1 MEWKK
6 YNKPLLAKMKRA
18 SREYSLIEEGD
29 KIAVGLSGGK
39 DSTVMLYALSILQRT
54 LPVDFAIQA
63 ISLDVGW
70 KNDFAPI
77 AAYCQTLGIPYH
89 LEETDIG
96 RIVYEERQEKSP
108 CSLCAKMRRGALHR
122 LAKDFGC
129 NKIALGHHLNDALET
144 FMMSLT
150 FEGRLH
156 TFAPRS
162 YLSRMD
168 LTLIRPMIYVLEKDI
183 VTIARQLELPVV
195 ANNCPA
201 DGTTKRADMKSLLE
215 QMEKDN
221 PFLIE
226 RMQSAITNGIW
237 QQYLIEPPSALSAS
251 ESDDRSAQ

>member
-18 SREYSLIEEGD
+18 SREYGLIEEGD

-251 ESDDRSAQ
+251 ETDDRSAQ

>member
-1 MEWKK
+1 MWKK
-6 YNKPLLAKMKRA
+6 YNKPLLAKIKRA
-18 SREYSLIEEGD
+18 SREYGLIEEGD
-29 KIAVGLSGGK
+29 KIAIGLSGGK

-54 LPVDFAIQA
+54 LPVHFSLQA

-77 AAYCQTLGIPYH
+77 AAFCQTLDIAYH

-183 VTIARQLELPVV
+183 ITIARQLDLPVV

-201 DGTTKRADMKSLLE
+201 DGTTKRADMKTLLA

-226 RMQSAITNGIW
+226 RMQSAVTNGIW
-237 QQYLIEPPSALSAS
+237 QQYLIEQPSNPIVQSKQ
-251 ESDDRSAQ
+251 D

>member
-1 MEWKK
+1 MWKK
-6 YNKPLLAKMKRA
+6 YNKQLLAKIRRA
-18 SREYSLIEEGD
+18 SREYGLLEKGD

-39 DSTVMLYALSILQRT
+39 DSTVMLFALSILQRT
-54 LPVDFAIQA
+54 LPIDFSIQA

-77 AAYCQTLGIPYH
+77 GEYCRSLDIPYH
-89 LEETDIG
+89 LEETNIG

-108 CSLCAKMRRGALHR
+108 CSLCAKMRRGALHNI
-122 LAKDFGC
+122 AKGYGC

-168 LTLIRPMIYVLEKDI
+168 LTLIRPMIYVLEEDI
-183 VTIARQLELPVV
+183 ITIARQLELPVV
-195 ANNCPA
+195 SNNCPA
-201 DGTTKRADMKSLLE
+201 DGITKRADMKILLKHMGE
-215 QMEKDN
+215 SN
-221 PFLIE
+221 PFLID

-237 QQYLIEPPSALSAS
+237 QQYLVSEPKEVPVDIL
-251 ESDDRSAQ
+251 

>member
-18 SREYSLIEEGD
+18 SREYGLIEEGD

-237 QQYLIEPPSALSAS
+237 QQYLIEPPSALSAT
-251 ESDDRSAQ
+251 ETDDRSAQ

>member
-1 MEWKK
+1 MKK
-6 YNKPLLAKMKRA
+6 YNKPLLAKIKRA
-18 SREYSLIEEGD
+18 SREYGLIEEGD
-29 KIAVGLSGGK
+29 KIAIGLSGGK

-54 LPVDFAIQA
+54 LPVHFSLQA

-77 AAYCQTLGIPYH
+77 AAFCQTLDIAYH

-96 RIVYEERQEKSP
+96 RIVYEKRQEKSP

-183 VTIARQLELPVV
+183 ITIARQLDLPVV

-201 DGTTKRADMKSLLE
+201 DGTTKRADMKTLLA

-226 RMQSAITNGIW
+226 RMQSAVTNGIW
-237 QQYLIEPPSALSAS
+237 QQYLIEQPSNLILQSKQ
-251 ESDDRSAQ
+251 D

>member
-18 SREYSLIEEGD
+18 SREYGLIEEGD

-237 QQYLIEPPSALSAS
+237 QQYLIEPPSALSTT
-251 ESDDRSAQ
+251 ETDDRSAQ

>member
-1 MEWKK
+1 MAQK
-6 YNKPLLAKMKRA
+6 YNKQLLAKIKRA
-18 SREYSLIEEGD
+18 SREYGLLEDGD

-39 DSTVMLYALSILQRT
+39 DSTVMLYALSVLQRI
-54 LPVDFAIQA
+54 LPIRFSLQA

-70 KNDFAPI
+70 KNDFAPV
-77 AAYCQTLGIPYH
+77 AAYCESLGVAYH

-108 CSLCAKMRRGALHR
+108 CSLCANMRRGALHR

-129 NKIALGHHLNDALET
+129 NKIAFGHHLNDALET

-156 TFAPRS
+156 TFAPWS

-183 VTIARQLELPVV
+183 ITIAHALDLPVV

-201 DGTTKRADMKSLLE
+201 DGVTKRTDMKNLLA
-215 QMEKDN
+215 QMEADN
-221 PFLIE
+221 PFVIE
-226 RMQSAITNGIW
+226 RMQSAITKGIW
-237 QQYLIEPPSALSAS
+237 QRYLIAPT
-251 ESDDRSAQ
+251 DT

>member
-1 MEWKK
+1 MWKK
-6 YNKPLLAKMKRA
+6 YNKPLLAKIKRA
-18 SREYSLIEEGD
+18 SREYGLIEEGD

-54 LPVDFAIQA
+54 LPVHFSLQA

-70 KNDFAPI
+70 KNDFTPI
-77 AAYCQTLGIPYH
+77 AAFCDTLNIAYH

-96 RIVYEERQEKSP
+96 RIVYEERHEKSP

-183 VTIARQLELPVV
+183 ITIARQLDLPVV

-201 DGTTKRADMKSLLE
+201 DGTTKRADMKTLLA

-226 RMQSAITNGIW
+226 RMQSAVTNGIW
-237 QQYLIEPPSALSAS
+237 QQYLVEQPSTPIL
-251 ESDDRSAQ
+251 ESNED

>member
-1 MEWKK
+1 MWKK
-6 YNKPLLAKMKRA
+6 YNKPLLAKIKRA
-18 SREYSLIEEGD
+18 SREYGLIEEGD

-54 LPVDFAIQA
+54 LPVHFSLQA

-70 KNDFAPI
+70 KNDFTPI
-77 AAYCQTLGIPYH
+77 AAFCDTLNIAYH

-96 RIVYEERQEKSP
+96 RIVYEERHEKSP

-183 VTIARQLELPVV
+183 ITIARQLDLPVM

-201 DGTTKRADMKSLLE
+201 DGTTKRADMKTLLA

-226 RMQSAITNGIW
+226 RMQSAVTNGIW
-237 QQYLIEPPSALSAS
+237 QQYLVEQPSTPIL
-251 ESDDRSAQ
+251 ESNED

>member
-6 YNKPLLAKMKRA
+6 YNKPLPAKMKRA
-18 SREYSLIEEGD
+18 SREYGLIEEGD

-251 ESDDRSAQ
+251 ETDDRSAQ

>member
-1 MEWKK
+1 MGTK
-6 YNKPLLAKMKRA
+6 YNKPLLAKIKRA
-18 SREYSLIEEGD
+18 SREYGLIEEGD
-29 KIAVGLSGGK
+29 RIAVGLSGGK
-39 DSTVMLYALSILQRT
+39 DSTVMLYALAILQRT
-54 LPVDFAIQA
+54 LPVHFSIQA
-63 ISLDVGW
+63 ISLEVGW

-77 AAYCQTLGIPYH
+77 AAYCETLRIPYH

-96 RIVYEERQEKSP
+96 RIVYEERQEKNP

-122 LAKDFGC
+122 LAKDFDC

-183 VTIARQLELPVV
+183 VTIARQLDLPVV

-201 DGTTKRADMKSLLE
+201 DGTTKRADMKTLLA

-226 RMQSAITNGIW
+226 RMQSAVTNGIW
-237 QQYLIEPPSALSAS
+237 QQYLIEQPSAQATLI
-251 ESDDRSAQ
+251 EQ

>member
-6 YNKPLLAKMKRA
+6 YNKPLLAKMKRS
-18 SREYSLIEEGD
+18 SREYGLIEEGD

-251 ESDDRSAQ
+251 ETDDRSAQ